1 MDNFANGLII
11 DSLSLCNFIFRSV
24 LQSIIIMRKFCDD
37 IINKLW
43 RFENKPLTS
52 CHCIDAAHFDKGRLA
67 FHTYSWSKFYF
78 AMCFG
83 TSTFNR
89 WVTWLMGSDSYVL
102 LWNVWS
108 EVEKHRSFFFS
119 VSLSLDLSNYEW
131 GYWQA
136 EGKYDDSSR
145 WFYFLPVCYLAMA
158 NISIISDANIS
169 YL

>member
-1 MDNFANGLII
+1 MLHILTKAGW
-11 DSLSLCNFIFRSV
+11 LS
-24 LQSIIIMRKFCDD
+24 
-37 IINKLW
+37 
-43 RFENKPLTS
+43 T
-52 CHCIDAAHFDKGRLA
+52 H
-67 FHTYSWSKFYF
+67 SWSKFYF

-108 EVEKHRSFFFS
+108 EVEKHRSFFLS

-131 GYWQA
+131 VYWQA

-158 NISIISDANIS
+158 NISIISDANIYHIFKTRHLLKEIKILNNRKFNPRLS
-169 YL
+169 PISSKIVEIFIERRKNSKYIGG

>member
-1 MDNFANGLII
+1 MKIWK
-11 DSLSLCNFIFRSV
+11 
-24 LQSIIIMRKFCDD
+24 QT
-37 IINKLW
+37 INLL
-43 RFENKPLTS
+43 PLHWYCTFWQRQVGFP
-52 CHCIDAAHFDKGRLA
+52 H
-67 FHTYSWSKFYF
+67 SWSKFYF

-108 EVEKHRSFFFS
+108 EVEKHRSFFLS